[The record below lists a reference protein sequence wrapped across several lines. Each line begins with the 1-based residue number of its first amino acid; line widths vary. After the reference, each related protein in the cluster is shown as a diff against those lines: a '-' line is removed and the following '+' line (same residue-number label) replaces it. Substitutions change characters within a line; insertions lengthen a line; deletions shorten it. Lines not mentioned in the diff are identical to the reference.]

1 MTFLATLAV
10 FSMSLAVLWLSQ
22 RRAGGKHEC
31 SCGRTRRVLNE
42 YERWHSRQGSPDRSS
57 FIPVA
62 ALSPAASVRE
72 ASTNRRVA
80 AKIE

>member
-1 MTFLATLAV
+1 MTFLATLAI

-42 YERWHSRQGSPDRSS
+42 YERRHSRQGSLDRAD
-57 FIPVA
+57 FIPIG
-62 ALSPAASVRE
+62 ALSTPKNAE
-72 ASTNRRVA
+72 ARAVVP
-80 AKIE
+80 